1 MNILKPFAML
11 AIALA
16 ASTASAENL
25 VIVSSSDSVQLDT
38 SVLTAKKITVK
49 SVGSAT
55 WSATTGIFV
64 DPVASASS
72 TASDDVIV
80 QFNADSGFALYTPGL
95 FGLSTNIATLKNF
108 SYSVETGTLHGDLYT
123 PAGNLLNTDLLT
135 AKTLTGGIDFGS
147 TVLDIKATNF
157 VLATELLTALGD
169 NAASFQFVADAVKT
183 LNLKVNLSAPLAVP
197 EPSAFAMLGVGL
209 VGMSLVARRRL
220 KNNAA

>member
-1 MNILKPFAML
+1 MTLLKPFAML

-16 ASTASAENL
+16 ATTASAAPL
-25 VIVSSSDSVQLDT
+25 TIVSSSDSVLLDT
-38 SVLTAKKITVK
+38 SVLAAKNLTVK

-55 WSATTGIFV
+55 WNATTGVFT
-64 DPVASASS
+64 DPVASAST
-72 TASDDVIV
+72 TAADDVIV
-80 QFNADSGFALYTPGL
+80 QFSATSGFALYTPGL
-95 FGLSTNIATLKNF
+95 FGQTKVATLQNF
-108 SYSVETGTLHGDLYT
+108 SYSVETGTLHGDMYT
-123 PAGNLLNTDLLT
+123 LAGDILDIDLLT

-157 VLATELLTALGD
+157 VLATELVAALGS

-183 LNLKVNLSAPLAVP
+183 LNLKVSLSAPLAVP

-220 KNNAA
+220 NNAA

>member
-1 MNILKPFAML
+1 MNIVKPFAML

-38 SVLTAKKITVK
+38 SVLTAKKITVQA
-49 SVGSAT
+49 VGSAT
-55 WSATTGIFV
+55 WNSSTGIFV
-64 DPVASASS
+64 DPIASAK
-72 TASDDVIV
+72 TTTDDDVVI
-80 QFNADSGFALYTPGL
+80 QFNATSGFSLYTPGL
-95 FGLSTNIATLKNF
+95 FGISTKIATLQNF

-123 PAGNLLNTDLLT
+123 PAGNLLDTDLLT
-135 AKTLTGGIDFGS
+135 ATNLVGGITFGS

-183 LNLKVNLSAPLAVP
+183 LNIKMTVNAPLAVP

-220 KNNAA
+220 NNNAA

>member
-38 SVLTAKKITVK
+38 SVLTAKKLTVK
-49 SVGSAT
+49 SVGGAT
-55 WSATTGIFV
+55 WNATTGILT
-64 DPVASASS
+64 DPITSASS
-72 TASDDVIV
+72 TADKDVVI
-80 QFNADSGFALYTPGL
+80 QFSATSGFALYTPGL
-95 FGLSTNIATLKNF
+95 LGQTKVATLQNF
-108 SYSVETGTLHGDLYT
+108 SYNVDTGTLHGDMLT
-123 PAGNLLNTDLLT
+123 LAGDILDIDLLT
-135 AKTLTGGIDFGS
+135 AKTLVGGVEFGS
-147 TVLDIKATNF
+147 TVLNVKASNF
-157 VLATELLTALGD
+157 VLATELVNTLGD
-169 NAASFQFVADAVKT
+169 NAASFQFVADAVKNININVK
-183 LNLKVNLSAPLAVP
+183 LAAPLAVP

>member
-16 ASTASAENL
+16 AGTASADNL

-49 SVGSAT
+49 SVGNGT
-55 WSATTGIFV
+55 WNATTGIFT
-64 DPVASASS
+64 DPVASAST
-72 TASDDVIV
+72 TATDDVIV
-80 QFNADSGFALYTPGL
+80 QFNADSGFELYTPGQ
-95 FGLSTNIATLKNF
+95 FGISTKIATLQNF

-123 PAGNLLNTDLLT
+123 PAGNLLDTDLLT
-135 AKTLTGGIDFGS
+135 ANTLTGGIEFGS
-147 TVLDIKATNF
+147 TVLDIKASNF

-183 LNLKVNLSAPLAVP
+183 LNLKVTVSAPLAVP